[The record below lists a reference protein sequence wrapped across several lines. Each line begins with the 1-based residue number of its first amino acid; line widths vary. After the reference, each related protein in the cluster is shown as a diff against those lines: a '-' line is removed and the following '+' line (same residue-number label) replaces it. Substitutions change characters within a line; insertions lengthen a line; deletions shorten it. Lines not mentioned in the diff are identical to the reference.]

1 MQIPPPKKKPPHQYL
16 FTPWQHSCTYTFFHN
31 ACFYSKEGCIHEH
44 SICSFSFLYHVY
56 HTESDYRHIPRS
68 ICRIIATI
76 YVRRLD
82 ANRSTEKTYSR
93 VRDGE
98 RPRLIVCYSPN
109 VKHRTDIAR
118 PSVSIRSPNTAESC
132 TNNYSIAITQLIKMH
147 RMTVSIIREMFD
159 LGLNVNLPDLLKE
172 LLTWQIKLYASSSS
186 I

>member
-1 MQIPPPKKKPPHQYL
+1 MQTPPQKNPHQYL

-44 SICSFSFLYHVY
+44 STCSFSFLYHVY

-82 ANRSTEKTYSR
+82 ANRSTEKTYNR
-93 VRDGE
+93 VMESGSDWSCVTHQTSNTE
-98 RPRLIVCYSPN
+98 LISPGQ
-109 VKHRTDIAR
+109 
-118 PSVSIRSPNTAESC
+118 VSASEAPTLQKVVQ
-132 TNNYSIAITQLIKMH
+132 TITQLIKMH
-147 RMTVSIIREMFD
+147 WMTVSIIREMFD

>member
-1 MQIPPPKKKPPHQYL
+1 MQIPPPKKKTPHQYL

-82 ANRSTEKTYSR
+82 ANRSKEKTYIR
-93 VRDGE
+93 VMESGPDWSCVTHQTSNTE
-98 RPRLIVCYSPN
+98 LISPGQ
-109 VKHRTDIAR
+109 
-118 PSVSIRSPNTAESC
+118 VSASEAPTLQKVVQ
-132 TNNYSIAITQLIKMH
+132 TITQLIKMH
-147 RMTVSIIREMFD
+147 WMTVSIIREMFD

>member
-1 MQIPPPKKKPPHQYL
+1 MQIPPPQKKPPHQYL

-93 VRDGE
+93 VMESGPDWSCVTHQTSNTE
-98 RPRLIVCYSPN
+98 LISPGQ
-109 VKHRTDIAR
+109 
-118 PSVSIRSPNTAESC
+118 VSASEAPTLQKVVQ
-132 TNNYSIAITQLIKMH
+132 TITQLIKMH
-147 RMTVSIIREMFD
+147 WMTVSIIREMFD

>member
-1 MQIPPPKKKPPHQYL
+1 MQIPPPQKKTPHQYL

-56 HTESDYRHIPRS
+56 HTESDYRHIPLS

-82 ANRSTEKTYSR
+82 ANRSTEKTYIR
-93 VRDGE
+93 VMESGSDWSCVTHQTSNTE
-98 RPRLIVCYSPN
+98 LISPGQ
-109 VKHRTDIAR
+109 
-118 PSVSIRSPNTAESC
+118 VSASEAPTLQKVVQ
-132 TNNYSIAITQLIKMH
+132 TITQLIKMH
-147 RMTVSIIREMFD
+147 WMTVSIIREMFD